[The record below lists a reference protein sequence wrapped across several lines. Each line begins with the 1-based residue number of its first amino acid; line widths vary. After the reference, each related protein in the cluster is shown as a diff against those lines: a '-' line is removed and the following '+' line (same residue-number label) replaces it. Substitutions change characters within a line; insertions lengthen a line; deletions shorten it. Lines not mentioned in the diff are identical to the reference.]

1 MPVRHLVLI
10 LGDQLDRRS
19 AALEGFD
26 PSSDAVWMAEV
37 AEEAT
42 HVWSHKARIAIFLS
56 AMRHFRD
63 WLRQQG
69 YTVHYHALDDPQ
81 NGGSFATELARAVRT
96 HQPQKLIVVEP
107 GEYRVL
113 QSLLQTA
120 QQLGA
125 PLEVRP
131 DRHFLITLDE
141 FRQHAAT
148 RKQLRLEFFYREMRQ
163 RTGILMEGKQPVGGA
178 WNFDAEIE

>member
-1 MPVRHLVLI
+1 VRHLVLI

-26 PSSDAVWMAEV
+26 PACDAVWMAEV

-69 YTVHYHALDDPQ
+69 YTVHYHALDDPH
-81 NGGSFATELARAVRT
+81 NGGSFATELARAIRT

-113 QSLLQTA
+113 QSCCRPHNNSACRWRCAPTA
-120 QQLGA
+120 
-125 PLEVRP
+125 
-131 DRHFLITLDE
+131 TS
-141 FRQHAAT
+141 
-148 RKQLRLEFFYREMRQ
+148 
-163 RTGILMEGKQPVGGA
+163 
-178 WNFDAEIE
+178 